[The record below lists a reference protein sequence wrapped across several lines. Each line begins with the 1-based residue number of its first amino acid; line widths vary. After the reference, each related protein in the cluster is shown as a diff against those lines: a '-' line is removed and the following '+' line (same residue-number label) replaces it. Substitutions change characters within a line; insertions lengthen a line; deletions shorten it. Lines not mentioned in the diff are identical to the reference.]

1 MIGGDGSD
9 SGQANNPPSAPPRPA
24 PTPAPTNQYSSAAY
38 VDSQGR
44 EFGQTYSSDP
54 NQKPT
59 QVDKITD
66 VAGYGDQGGG
76 GGGGGNKTLT
86 FVAATPAAAVLGG
99 GAEVAS
105 VLGTPVAAT
114 PSTTYITPT
123 LEDQATAL
131 GISTINND
139 RYMSDE
145 AFAQHLQRKIDL
157 ENRNRAFKE
166 ELRIK
171 EEADAATPPPVV
183 EDPSPEG
190 VNDLFG
196 TMMTDSSKYIDEL
209 KKGFTGAVTMGE
221 RDGPSLGGAQFTN
234 EFRDYAKS
242 MGYEIDRGLSPMDG
256 PSFLVRPEGWTPDAF
271 NAHIKTQEET
281 AATAKTAAAVKAAE
295 DKAVAEADAAEA
307 ARQVKIKD
315 LEDQLSAS
323 QGLYGELQDKYG
335 KTEEEYTGLKS
346 NFEELFG
353 NYGTLTGT
361 YDEQKSAYDDL
372 YGQYDTLES
381 QLVDYNTQLADQKSN
396 YESLLDEYT
405 GLQGQYDTTTDEYG
419 TLKDQ
424 FGTLDEQ
431 YQNQLGLYD
440 TLQGDFSGLQG
451 TLAEQQAA
459 YETQKAA
466 AEKNRVLGIAEKA
479 TSGAA
484 KPDPRYTQTAQ
495 TATPAYTPVAA
506 NQGAQS
512 LTPGATPY
520 GITPIDYAA
529 NMPDF
534 MNNPLDLSIPSFGAT
549 GQNAPPPIGGPMQQL
564 TPMMDYSAPFQP
576 YLQSINQQYGV
587 NIPSAYTGIMAG
599 GRQ

>member
-1 MIGGDGSD
+1 MALFNTFGVNRWLKFEVLRKSDGA
-9 SGQANNPPSAPPRPA
+9 GANDRDDRPPSNSGGYATSTPPRPA

-44 EFGQTYSSDP
+44 EFGRTYSDDP
-54 NQKPT
+54 NRKPT

-66 VAGYGDQGGG
+66 VAGYGQGD
-76 GGGGGNKTLT
+76 GNQNDNNTT
-86 FVAATPAAAVLGG
+86 ASYGNAAAAVLGG
-99 GAEVAS
+99 GAEVAP
-105 VLGTPVAAT
+105 VLGTPVAST
-114 PSTTYITPT
+114 PP
-123 LEDQATAL
+123 
-131 GISTINND
+131 
-139 RYMSDE
+139 
-145 AFAQHLQRKIDL
+145 
-157 ENRNRAFKE
+157 
-166 ELRIK
+166 
-171 EEADAATPPPVV
+171 PPPVV
-183 EDPSPEG
+183 EDPPPEG
-190 VNDLFG
+190 VNDLFAG
-196 TMMTDSSKYIDEL
+196 MRQSKQYIDEL
-209 KKGFTGAVTMGE
+209 KKGFTGAVTIGE

-242 MGYEIDRGLSPMDG
+242 MGYEIEAGMSGGDG

-281 AATAKTAAAVKAAE
+281 AATAKTAAAQAAQ
-295 DKAVAEADAAEA
+295 DKATAAAAAAAEA
-307 ARQVKIKD
+307 TRQGKIKE
-315 LEDQLSAS
+315 LEDALSAS
-323 QGLYGELQDKYG
+323 KGLYGELQDKYG
-335 KTEEEYTGLKS
+335 QTKEEYTGLKS

-361 YDEQKSAYDDL
+361 YDKQKAAYDDL

-381 QLVDYNTQLADQKSN
+381 RLGDYNTQLADQKTN
-396 YESLLDEYT
+396 YESLM
-405 GLQGQYDTTTDEYG
+405 GQYSDLTGQYEDTTS
-419 TLKDQ
+419 
-424 FGTLDEQ
+424 
-431 YQNQLGLYD
+431 LYD
-440 TLQGDFSGLQG
+440 TLQSDFSGLQG

-459 YETQKAA
+459 YEAQKAA

-484 KPDPRYTQTAQ
+484 RPDPRYTQPAQ

-520 GITPIDYAA
+520 GIAPINYAA

-534 MNNPLDLSIPSFGAT
+534 MNNPVNLNVPSFGVT
-549 GQNAPPPIGGPMQQL
+549 GQNAPPPIGGPMQQV

>member
-1 MIGGDGSD
+1 MALFNTFGVNRWLKFEVLRKSDGAGANDRDDRAPSNNGGYATST
-9 SGQANNPPSAPPRPA
+9 PPKPA

-66 VAGYGDQGGG
+66 VAGYGQGD
-76 GGGGGNKTLT
+76 GNQNDNNTT
-86 FVAATPAAAVLGG
+86 ASYGNAAAAVLGG
-99 GAEVAS
+99 GAEVAP
-105 VLGTPVAAT
+105 VLGKVPKPGTPATSIPEGFKPPDGAAT
-114 PSTTYITPT
+114 FAFQTWTNMDTGET
-123 LEDQATAL
+123 WTA
-131 GISTINND
+131 N
-139 RYMSDE
+139 
-145 AFAQHLQRKIDL
+145 
-157 ENRNRAFKE
+157 
-166 ELRIK
+166 
-171 EEADAATPPPVV
+171 
-183 EDPSPEG
+183 
-190 VNDLFG
+190 
-196 TMMTDSSKYIDEL
+196 
-209 KKGFTGAVTMGE
+209 TG
-221 RDGPSLGGAQFTN
+221 
-234 EFRDYAKS
+234 
-242 MGYEIDRGLSPMDG
+242 
-256 PSFLVRPEGWTPDAF
+256 GWTAPNANWTTNPD
-271 NAHIKTQEET
+271 KW
-281 AATAKTAAAVKAAE
+281 VK
-295 DKAVAEADAAEA
+295 DNAVAEAAAAEAAKVAEAKRLAAAETKRLADEAAAETKRLADEASAAAEA
-307 ARQVKIKD
+307 ARQGKIKE
-315 LEDQLSAS
+315 LEDALSAS
-323 QGLYGELQDKYG
+323 KGLYGELQDKYG
-335 KTEEEYTGLKS
+335 KTQEEYTGLKS

-361 YDEQKSAYDDL
+361 YDEQKAAYDDL

-381 QLVDYNTQLADQKSN
+381 RLGDYNTQLADQKTN
-396 YESLLDEYT
+396 YESLM
-405 GLQGQYDTTTDEYG
+405 GQYSDLTGQYEDTTS
-419 TLKDQ
+419 
-424 FGTLDEQ
+424 
-431 YQNQLGLYD
+431 LYD
-440 TLQGDFSGLQG
+440 TLQSDFSGLQG

-459 YETQKAA
+459 YEAQKAA

-484 KPDPRYTQTAQ
+484 KPDPRYTQPAQ
-495 TATPAYTPVAA
+495 TAFSGEGHNTFTVTPAYTPVAA

-549 GQNAPPPIGGPMQQL
+549 GQNAPPPIGGPMQQV

>member
-1 MIGGDGSD
+1 MALFNTFGVNRWLKFEVLRNSDGGGGGDDGGDGGGGSD
-9 SGQANNPPSAPPRPA
+9 SGQANNPPPAPPKPA

-44 EFGQTYSSDP
+44 EFGKTYSSDP

-66 VAGYGDQGGG
+66 VAGYGQGD
-76 GGGGGNKTLT
+76 GNDNDNDPAP
-86 FVAATPAAAVLGG
+86 VSYGNAAAAVLGG

-105 VLGTPVAAT
+105 VLGTPVAST
-114 PSTTYITPT
+114 PP
-123 LEDQATAL
+123 
-131 GISTINND
+131 
-139 RYMSDE
+139 
-145 AFAQHLQRKIDL
+145 
-157 ENRNRAFKE
+157 
-166 ELRIK
+166 
-171 EEADAATPPPVV
+171 PPPVV
-183 EDPSPEG
+183 EDPPPEG
-190 VNDLFG
+190 VNDLFAG
-196 TMMTDSSKYIDEL
+196 MRQSKQYIDEL
-209 KKGFTGAVTMGE
+209 KKGFTGAVTIGE

-242 MGYEIDRGLSPMDG
+242 MGYEIDKGMSPMDG

-281 AATAKTAAAVKAAE
+281 AATAKTAAAQAAQ
-295 DKAVAEADAAEA
+295 DKATAAAAAEA
-307 ARQVKIKD
+307 EATRQGKIKE
-315 LEDQLSAS
+315 LEDALSAS
-323 QGLYGELQDKYG
+323 KGLYGELQDKYG
-335 KTEEEYTGLKS
+335 QTKEEYTGLKS

-361 YDEQKSAYDDL
+361 YDEQKAAYDDL

-381 QLVDYNTQLADQKSN
+381 QLGDYNTQLADQKTN
-396 YESLLDEYT
+396 YESLM
-405 GLQGQYDTTTDEYG
+405 GQYSDLTGQYEDTTS
-419 TLKDQ
+419 
-424 FGTLDEQ
+424 
-431 YQNQLGLYD
+431 LYD
-440 TLQGDFSGLQG
+440 TLQSDFSGLQG
-451 TLAEQQAA
+451 TLAEQQSA
-459 YETQKAA
+459 YEAQKAA

-484 KPDPRYTQTAQ
+484 RPDPRYTQPAQ

-520 GITPIDYAA
+520 GIAPINYAA

-534 MNNPLDLSIPSFGAT
+534 MNNPVNLNVPSFGVT
-549 GQNAPPPIGGPMQQL
+549 GQNAPPPIGGPMQQV

>member
-1 MIGGDGSD
+1 MALFNTFGVNRWLKFEVLRDSDGA
-9 SGQANNPPSAPPRPA
+9 GANDRDDRPPSNSGGYATSTPPKPA
-24 PTPAPTNQYSSAAY
+24 PTPAPTNQYSSATY
-38 VDSQGR
+38 VDSKGR
-44 EFGQTYSSDP
+44 EFGRTYSDDP

-66 VAGYGDQGGG
+66 VAGYGQGD
-76 GGGGGNKTLT
+76 GNQNDNNTT
-86 FVAATPAAAVLGG
+86 ASYGNAAAAVLGG
-99 GAEVAS
+99 GAEVAP
-105 VLGTPVAAT
+105 VLGTPVAST
-114 PSTTYITPT
+114 PP
-123 LEDQATAL
+123 
-131 GISTINND
+131 
-139 RYMSDE
+139 
-145 AFAQHLQRKIDL
+145 
-157 ENRNRAFKE
+157 
-166 ELRIK
+166 
-171 EEADAATPPPVV
+171 PPPVV
-183 EDPSPEG
+183 EDPPPEG
-190 VNDLFG
+190 VNDLFAG
-196 TMMTDSSKYIDEL
+196 MRQSKQYIDEL
-209 KKGFTGAVTMGE
+209 KKGFTGAVTIGE

-242 MGYEIDRGLSPMDG
+242 MGYEIDRGMMADG

-281 AATAKTAAAVKAAE
+281 AATAKTAAAQAAQ
-295 DKAVAEADAAEA
+295 DEATAAAAAEA
-307 ARQVKIKD
+307 EATRQGKIKE
-315 LEDQLSAS
+315 LEDALSAS
-323 QGLYGELQDKYG
+323 KGLYGELQDKYG
-335 KTEEEYTGLKS
+335 KTQEEYTGLKS

-361 YDEQKSAYDDL
+361 YDEQKAAYDDL

-381 QLVDYNTQLADQKSN
+381 RLGDYNTQLADQKTN
-396 YESLLDEYT
+396 YESLM
-405 GLQGQYDTTTDEYG
+405 GQYSDLTGQYEDTTS
-419 TLKDQ
+419 
-424 FGTLDEQ
+424 
-431 YQNQLGLYD
+431 LYD
-440 TLQGDFSGLQG
+440 TLQTGLQG
-451 TLAEQQAA
+451 TLAEQQSA
-459 YETQKAA
+459 YEAQKAA

-484 KPDPRYTQTAQ
+484 RPDPRYTQPAQ

-520 GITPIDYAA
+520 GIAPINYAA

-534 MNNPLDLSIPSFGAT
+534 MNNPVNLNVPSFGVT
-549 GQNAPPPIGGPMQQL
+549 GQNAPPPIGGPMQQV

>member
-1 MIGGDGSD
+1 MALFNTFGVNRWLKFEVLRKSDGA
-9 SGQANNPPSAPPRPA
+9 GANDRDDRPPSNSGGYATSTPPRPA

-44 EFGQTYSSDP
+44 EFGRTYSDDP
-54 NQKPT
+54 NRKPT

-66 VAGYGDQGGG
+66 VAGYGQGD
-76 GGGGGNKTLT
+76 GNQNDKNTT
-86 FVAATPAAAVLGG
+86 ASYGNAAAAVLGG
-99 GAEVAS
+99 GAEVAP
-105 VLGTPVAAT
+105 VLGTPVAST
-114 PSTTYITPT
+114 P
-123 LEDQATAL
+123 
-131 GISTINND
+131 
-139 RYMSDE
+139 
-145 AFAQHLQRKIDL
+145 
-157 ENRNRAFKE
+157 
-166 ELRIK
+166 
-171 EEADAATPPPVV
+171 PPPVV
-183 EDPSPEG
+183 EDPPPEG
-190 VNDLFG
+190 VNDLFAG
-196 TMMTDSSKYIDEL
+196 MRQSKQYIDEL
-209 KKGFTGAVTMGE
+209 KKGFTGAVTIGE

-242 MGYEIDRGLSPMDG
+242 MGYEIEAGMSGGDG

-281 AATAKTAAAVKAAE
+281 AATAKTAAAQAAQ
-295 DKAVAEADAAEA
+295 DEATAAAAAEA
-307 ARQVKIKD
+307 EATRQGKIKE
-315 LEDQLSAS
+315 LEDALSAS
-323 QGLYGELQDKYG
+323 KGLYGELQDKYG
-335 KTEEEYTGLKS
+335 QTKEEYTGLKS

-361 YDEQKSAYDDL
+361 YDEQKAAYDDL

-381 QLVDYNTQLADQKSN
+381 RLGDYNTQLADQKTN
-396 YESLLDEYT
+396 YESLM
-405 GLQGQYDTTTDEYG
+405 GQYSDLTGQYEDTTS
-419 TLKDQ
+419 
-424 FGTLDEQ
+424 
-431 YQNQLGLYD
+431 LYD
-440 TLQGDFSGLQG
+440 TLQSDFSGLQG

-459 YETQKAA
+459 YEAQKAA

-484 KPDPRYTQTAQ
+484 RPDPRYTQPAQ

-520 GITPIDYAA
+520 GIAPINYAA

-534 MNNPLDLSIPSFGAT
+534 MNNPVNLNVPSFGAT
-549 GQNAPPPIGGPMQQL
+549 GQNAPPPIGGPMQQV

>member
-1 MIGGDGSD
+1 MALFNTFGVNRWLKFEVLRKSDGA
-9 SGQANNPPSAPPRPA
+9 GANDRDDRPPSNSGGYATSTPPRPA

-44 EFGQTYSSDP
+44 EFGRTYSDDP

-66 VAGYGDQGGG
+66 VAGYGQGD
-76 GGGGGNKTLT
+76 GNDNDNDPAP
-86 FVAATPAAAVLGG
+86 VSYGNAAAAVLGG
-99 GAEVAS
+99 GAEVAP
-105 VLGTPVAAT
+105 VLGTPVAST
-114 PSTTYITPT
+114 PP
-123 LEDQATAL
+123 
-131 GISTINND
+131 
-139 RYMSDE
+139 
-145 AFAQHLQRKIDL
+145 
-157 ENRNRAFKE
+157 
-166 ELRIK
+166 
-171 EEADAATPPPVV
+171 PPPVV
-183 EDPSPEG
+183 EDPPPEG
-190 VNDLFG
+190 VNDLFAG
-196 TMMTDSSKYIDEL
+196 MRQSKQYIDEL
-209 KKGFTGAVTMGE
+209 KKGFTGAVTIGE

-242 MGYEIDRGLSPMDG
+242 MGYEIDRGMMADG

-281 AATAKTAAAVKAAE
+281 AATAKTAAAQAAQ
-295 DKAVAEADAAEA
+295 DEATAAAAAEA
-307 ARQVKIKD
+307 EATRQGKIKE
-315 LEDQLSAS
+315 LEDALSAS
-323 QGLYGELQDKYG
+323 KGLYGELQDKYG
-335 KTEEEYTGLKS
+335 KTQEEYTGLKS

-361 YDEQKSAYDDL
+361 YDDQKAAYDDL

-381 QLVDYNTQLADQKSN
+381 RLGDYNTQLADQKTN
-396 YESLLDEYT
+396 YESLM
-405 GLQGQYDTTTDEYG
+405 GQYSDLTGQYEDTTS
-419 TLKDQ
+419 
-424 FGTLDEQ
+424 
-431 YQNQLGLYD
+431 LYD
-440 TLQGDFSGLQG
+440 TLQSDFSGLQG
-451 TLAEQQAA
+451 TLAEQQSA
-459 YETQKAA
+459 YEAQKAA

-484 KPDPRYTQTAQ
+484 RPDPRYTQPAQ

-520 GITPIDYAA
+520 GIAPINYAA

-534 MNNPLDLSIPSFGAT
+534 MNNPVNLNVPSFGVT
-549 GQNAPPPIGGPMQQL
+549 GQNAPPPIGGPMQQV

-587 NIPSAYTGIMAG
+587 NIPSAYTGIM
-599 GRQ
+599 GRWETIDAKVPR

>member
-1 MIGGDGSD
+1 MALFNTFGVNRWLKFEVLRKSDGA
-9 SGQANNPPSAPPRPA
+9 GANDRDDRPPSNSGGYATSTPPKPA

-44 EFGQTYSSDP
+44 EFGRTYSDDP

-66 VAGYGDQGGG
+66 VAGYGQGD
-76 GGGGGNKTLT
+76 GNQNDNNTT
-86 FVAATPAAAVLGG
+86 ASYGNAAAAVLGG
-99 GAEVAS
+99 GAEVAP
-105 VLGTPVAAT
+105 VLGTPVAST
-114 PSTTYITPT
+114 PP
-123 LEDQATAL
+123 
-131 GISTINND
+131 
-139 RYMSDE
+139 
-145 AFAQHLQRKIDL
+145 
-157 ENRNRAFKE
+157 
-166 ELRIK
+166 
-171 EEADAATPPPVV
+171 PPPVV
-183 EDPSPEG
+183 EDPPPEG
-190 VNDLFG
+190 VNDLFAG
-196 TMMTDSSKYIDEL
+196 MRQSKQYIDEL
-209 KKGFTGAVTMGE
+209 KKGFTGAVTIGE

-242 MGYEIDRGLSPMDG
+242 MGYEIDRGMMANDG

-281 AATAKTAAAVKAAE
+281 AATAKTAAAQAAQ
-295 DKAVAEADAAEA
+295 DEATAAAAAEA
-307 ARQVKIKD
+307 EATRQGKIKE
-315 LEDQLSAS
+315 LEDALSAS
-323 QGLYGELQDKYG
+323 KGLYGELQDKYG
-335 KTEEEYTGLKS
+335 QTKEEYTGLKS

-361 YDEQKSAYDDL
+361 YDEQKAAYDDL

-381 QLVDYNTQLADQKSN
+381 RLGDYNTQLADQKTN
-396 YESLLDEYT
+396 YESLM
-405 GLQGQYDTTTDEYG
+405 GQYSDLTGQYEDTTS
-419 TLKDQ
+419 
-424 FGTLDEQ
+424 
-431 YQNQLGLYD
+431 LYD
-440 TLQGDFSGLQG
+440 TLQSDFSGLQG

-459 YETQKAA
+459 YEAQKAA

-484 KPDPRYTQTAQ
+484 RPDPRYTQPAQ

-520 GITPIDYAA
+520 GIAPINYAA

-534 MNNPLDLSIPSFGAT
+534 MNNPVNLNVPSFGAT
-549 GQNAPPPIGGPMQQL
+549 GQNAPPPIGGPMQQV

>member
-1 MIGGDGSD
+1 MIGPWNKIGFRQIAFGGGDGGGGGGGDGGGGSD
-9 SGQANNPPSAPPRPA
+9 SGQANNPPPAPPKPA

-38 VDSQGR
+38 VDSKGR
-44 EFGQTYSSDP
+44 EFGKTYSSDP

-66 VAGYGDQGGG
+66 VAGYGQGD
-76 GGGGGNKTLT
+76 GNQNDNNTT
-86 FVAATPAAAVLGG
+86 AAARNATTATARNATTAYGNAAAAVLGG

-105 VLGTPVAAT
+105 VLGTPVA
-114 PSTTYITPT
+114 S
-123 LEDQATAL
+123 
-131 GISTINND
+131 
-139 RYMSDE
+139 
-145 AFAQHLQRKIDL
+145 
-157 ENRNRAFKE
+157 
-166 ELRIK
+166 
-171 EEADAATPPPVV
+171 TPP
-183 EDPSPEG
+183 PEG
-190 VNDLFG
+190 VNDLFAG
-196 TMMTDSSKYIDEL
+196 MRQSKQYIDEL
-209 KKGFTGAVTMGE
+209 KKGFTGAVTIGE

-242 MGYEIDRGLSPMDG
+242 MGYEIDKGMSPMDG

-281 AATAKTAAAVKAAE
+281 AATAKTAAAQAAQ
-295 DKAVAEADAAEA
+295 DKATAAAAAAAEA
-307 ARQVKIKD
+307 TRQGKIKE
-315 LEDQLSAS
+315 LEDALSAS
-323 QGLYGELQDKYG
+323 KGLYGELQDKYG
-335 KTEEEYTGLKS
+335 QTQEEYTGLKS

-361 YDEQKSAYDDL
+361 YDEQKAAYDDL

-381 QLVDYNTQLADQKSN
+381 RLGDYNTQLADQKTN
-396 YESLLDEYT
+396 YESLM
-405 GLQGQYDTTTDEYG
+405 GQYSDLTGQYEDTTS
-419 TLKDQ
+419 
-424 FGTLDEQ
+424 
-431 YQNQLGLYD
+431 LYD
-440 TLQGDFSGLQG
+440 TLQSDFSGLQG

-459 YETQKAA
+459 YEAQKAA

-484 KPDPRYTQTAQ
+484 RPDPRYTQPAQ

-520 GITPIDYAA
+520 GIAPINYAA

-534 MNNPLDLSIPSFGAT
+534 MNNPVNLNVPSFGVT
-549 GQNAPPPIGGPMQQL
+549 GQNAPPPIGGPMQQV

>member
-1 MIGGDGSD
+1 MIGPWNKIGFRQIAFGGGGSGGGTNTPLETTI
-9 SGQANNPPSAPPRPA
+9 SNQPHALAYITPSEEGLLRSLGGTGQAGPGGVPAFPPVKGKTRGKSNKGTGFSGNYKEPKAPVA
-24 PTPAPTNQYSSAAY
+24 KSTPAPKEKSTPSYDFSSSN
-38 VDSQGR
+38 DDN
-44 EFGQTYSSDP
+44 DP
-54 NQKPT
+54 APVVYT
-59 QVDKITD
+59 PPP
-66 VAGYGDQGGG
+66 
-76 GGGGGNKTLT
+76 
-86 FVAATPAAAVLGG
+86 VAATPAPVAVTP
-99 GAEVAS
+99 AVKES
-105 VLGTPVAAT
+105 TPGTPAK
-114 PSTTYITPT
+114 SI
-123 LEDQATAL
+123 
-131 GISTINND
+131 
-139 RYMSDE
+139 
-145 AFAQHLQRKIDL
+145 
-157 ENRNRAFKE
+157 
-166 ELRIK
+166 
-171 EEADAATPPPVV
+171 
-183 EDPSPEG
+183 PEG
-190 VNDLFG
+190 FKPPDGPATSALQTWTNMDTGETWTANTGGWTAPNANWTTNPDKWTENKAKTDMEAKQSLFG
-196 TMMTDSSKYIDEL
+196 TMKDNSSKYIDEL

-242 MGYEIDRGLSPMDG
+242 MGYEIDKGMSPMDG

-281 AATAKTAAAVKAAE
+281 AATAAAAAAAE
-295 DKAVAEADAAEA
+295 AEA
-307 ARQVKIKD
+307 ARQVKIKE

-335 KTEEEYTGLKS
+335 KTQEEYTGLKS

-361 YDEQKSAYDDL
+361 YDEQKAAYDDL

-381 QLVDYNTQLADQKSN
+381 RLGDYNTQLADQKTN
-396 YESLLDEYT
+396 YESLM
-405 GLQGQYDTTTDEYG
+405 GQYSDLTGQYEDTTS
-419 TLKDQ
+419 
-424 FGTLDEQ
+424 
-431 YQNQLGLYD
+431 LYD
-440 TLQGDFSGLQG
+440 TLQSDFSGLQG
-451 TLAEQQAA
+451 TLAEQQSA
-459 YETQKAA
+459 YEAQKAA

-484 KPDPRYTQTAQ
+484 RPDPRYTQPAQ

-520 GITPIDYAA
+520 GIAPIDYAA

-534 MNNPLDLSIPSFGAT
+534 MNNPVNLNVPSFGAT
-549 GQNAPPPIGGPMQQL
+549 GQNAPPPIGGPMQQV

>member
-1 MIGGDGSD
+1 MALFNTFGVNRWLKFEVLRKSDGA
-9 SGQANNPPSAPPRPA
+9 GANDRDDRPPSNSGGYATSTPPRPA

-44 EFGQTYSSDP
+44 EFGRTYSDDP

-66 VAGYGDQGGG
+66 VAGYGQGD
-76 GGGGGNKTLT
+76 GNQNDNNTT
-86 FVAATPAAAVLGG
+86 ASYGNAAAAVLGG
-99 GAEVAS
+99 GAEVAP
-105 VLGTPVAAT
+105 VLGTPVAST
-114 PSTTYITPT
+114 PP
-123 LEDQATAL
+123 
-131 GISTINND
+131 
-139 RYMSDE
+139 
-145 AFAQHLQRKIDL
+145 
-157 ENRNRAFKE
+157 
-166 ELRIK
+166 
-171 EEADAATPPPVV
+171 PPPVV
-183 EDPSPEG
+183 EDPPPEG
-190 VNDLFG
+190 VNDLFAG
-196 TMMTDSSKYIDEL
+196 MRQSKQYIDEL
-209 KKGFTGAVTMGE
+209 KKGFTGAVTIGE

-242 MGYEIDRGLSPMDG
+242 MGYEIDKGMSPMDG

-281 AATAKTAAAVKAAE
+281 AATAKTAAAQAAQ
-295 DKAVAEADAAEA
+295 DKATAAAAAAAEA
-307 ARQVKIKD
+307 TRQGKIKE
-315 LEDQLSAS
+315 LEDALSAS
-323 QGLYGELQDKYG
+323 KGLYGELQDKYG
-335 KTEEEYTGLKS
+335 QTKEEYTGLKS

-361 YDEQKSAYDDL
+361 YDDQKAAYDDL

-381 QLVDYNTQLADQKSN
+381 RLGDYNTQLADQKTN
-396 YESLLDEYT
+396 YESLM
-405 GLQGQYDTTTDEYG
+405 GQYSDLTGQYEDTTS
-419 TLKDQ
+419 
-424 FGTLDEQ
+424 
-431 YQNQLGLYD
+431 LYD
-440 TLQGDFSGLQG
+440 TLQSDFSGLQG

-459 YETQKAA
+459 YEAQKAA

-484 KPDPRYTQTAQ
+484 RPDPRYTQPAQ

-520 GITPIDYAA
+520 GIAPIDYAA

-534 MNNPLDLSIPSFGAT
+534 MNNPVNLNVPSFGAT
-549 GQNAPPPIGGPMQQL
+549 GQNAPPPIGGPMQQV

>member
-1 MIGGDGSD
+1 MALFNTFGVNRWLKFEVLRKSDGA
-9 SGQANNPPSAPPRPA
+9 GANDRDDRPPSNSGGYATSTPPRPA

-44 EFGQTYSSDP
+44 EFGRTYSDDP

-66 VAGYGDQGGG
+66 VAGYGQGD
-76 GGGGGNKTLT
+76 GNQNDNNTT
-86 FVAATPAAAVLGG
+86 ASYGNAAAAVLGG
-99 GAEVAS
+99 GAEVAP
-105 VLGTPVAAT
+105 VLGTPVAST
-114 PSTTYITPT
+114 PP
-123 LEDQATAL
+123 
-131 GISTINND
+131 
-139 RYMSDE
+139 
-145 AFAQHLQRKIDL
+145 
-157 ENRNRAFKE
+157 
-166 ELRIK
+166 
-171 EEADAATPPPVV
+171 PPPVV
-183 EDPSPEG
+183 EDPPPEG
-190 VNDLFG
+190 VNDLFAG
-196 TMMTDSSKYIDEL
+196 MRQSKQYIDEL
-209 KKGFTGAVTMGE
+209 KKGFTGAVTIGE

-242 MGYEIDRGLSPMDG
+242 MGYEIDKGMSPMDG

-281 AATAKTAAAVKAAE
+281 AATAKTAAAQAAQ
-295 DKAVAEADAAEA
+295 DKATAAAAAAAEA
-307 ARQVKIKD
+307 TRQGKIKE
-315 LEDQLSAS
+315 LEDALSAS
-323 QGLYGELQDKYG
+323 KGLYGELQDKYG
-335 KTEEEYTGLKS
+335 QTKEEYTGLKS

-361 YDEQKSAYDDL
+361 YDKQKAAYDDL

-381 QLVDYNTQLADQKSN
+381 RLGDYNTQLADQKTN
-396 YESLLDEYT
+396 YESLM
-405 GLQGQYDTTTDEYG
+405 GQYSDLTGQYEDTTS
-419 TLKDQ
+419 
-424 FGTLDEQ
+424 
-431 YQNQLGLYD
+431 LYD
-440 TLQGDFSGLQG
+440 TLQSDFSGLQG

-459 YETQKAA
+459 YEAQKAA

-484 KPDPRYTQTAQ
+484 RPDPRYTQPAQ

-520 GITPIDYAA
+520 GIAPINYAA

-534 MNNPLDLSIPSFGAT
+534 MNNPVNLNVPSFGAT
-549 GQNAPPPIGGPMQQL
+549 GQNAPPPIGGPMQQV

>member
-1 MIGGDGSD
+1 MIGPW
-9 SGQANNPPSAPPRPA
+9 N
-24 PTPAPTNQYSSAAY
+24 
-38 VDSQGR
+38 
-44 EFGQTYSSDP
+44 
-54 NQKPT
+54 
-59 QVDKITD
+59 KIGFRQI
-66 VAGYGDQGGG
+66 AFGGG
-76 GGGGGNKTLT
+76 GGGGGTN
-86 FVAATPAAAVLGG
+86 TPL
-99 GAEVAS
+99 E
-105 VLGTPVAAT
+105 
-114 PSTTYITPT
+114 TTISNQPHALAYITPSEEGLLRSLGGT
-123 LEDQATAL
+123 GQAGPGGVPAFPPVKGKTRGKSNEGTGFSGNYKEPKAPVAK
-131 GISTINND
+131 STPAPKEKSTPSYDFSSSND
-139 RYMSDE
+139 DNDPAPVVY
-145 AFAQHLQRKIDL
+145 
-157 ENRNRAFKE
+157 
-166 ELRIK
+166 
-171 EEADAATPPPVV
+171 TPPPVAV
-183 EDPSPEG
+183 TPAPVAVTPAVKEAKPGTPADPIPEG
-190 VNDLFG
+190 FKPPDGPATSALQTWTNMDTGETWTANTGGWTAPNANWTTNPDKWTENKAKTDMEAKQSLFG
-196 TMMTDSSKYIDEL
+196 TMKDNSSKYIDEL

-242 MGYEIDRGLSPMDG
+242 MGYEIDKGMSPMDG

-271 NAHIKTQEET
+271 NAHMKTQEET
-281 AATAKTAAAVKAAE
+281 AATAKTAAAAE
-295 DKAVAEADAAEA
+295 AEA
-307 ARQVKIKD
+307 ARQSKIKE

-335 KTEEEYTGLKS
+335 KTQEEYTGLKS

-361 YDEQKSAYDDL
+361 YDEQKAAYDDL

-381 QLVDYNTQLADQKSN
+381 RLGDYNTQLADQKTN
-396 YESLLDEYT
+396 YESLM
-405 GLQGQYDTTTDEYG
+405 GQYSDLTGQYEDTTS
-419 TLKDQ
+419 
-424 FGTLDEQ
+424 
-431 YQNQLGLYD
+431 LYD
-440 TLQGDFSGLQG
+440 TLQSDFSGLQG

-459 YETQKAA
+459 YEAQKAA

-484 KPDPRYTQTAQ
+484 RPDPRYTQPAQ

-520 GITPIDYAA
+520 GIAPINYAA

-534 MNNPLDLSIPSFGAT
+534 MNNPVNLNVPSFGAT
-549 GQNAPPPIGGPMQQL
+549 GQNAPPPIGGPMQQV

>member
-1 MIGGDGSD
+1 MALFNTFGVNRWLKFEVLRNSDGGGGGDDGGDGGGGSD
-9 SGQANNPPSAPPRPA
+9 SGQANNPPPAPPKPA

-44 EFGQTYSSDP
+44 EFGKTYSSDP

-66 VAGYGDQGGG
+66 VAGYGQGD
-76 GGGGGNKTLT
+76 GNDNDNDPAP
-86 FVAATPAAAVLGG
+86 VSYGNAAAAVLGG

-105 VLGTPVAAT
+105 VLGTPVAST
-114 PSTTYITPT
+114 PPPP
-123 LEDQATAL
+123 
-131 GISTINND
+131 
-139 RYMSDE
+139 
-145 AFAQHLQRKIDL
+145 
-157 ENRNRAFKE
+157 
-166 ELRIK
+166 
-171 EEADAATPPPVV
+171 PPPVV
-183 EDPSPEG
+183 EDPPPEG
-190 VNDLFG
+190 VNDLFAG
-196 TMMTDSSKYIDEL
+196 MRQSKQYIDEL
-209 KKGFTGAVTMGE
+209 KKGFTGAVTIGE

-242 MGYEIDRGLSPMDG
+242 MGYEIDKGMSPMDG

-281 AATAKTAAAVKAAE
+281 AATAKTAAAQAAQ
-295 DKAVAEADAAEA
+295 DKATAAAAAEA
-307 ARQVKIKD
+307 EATRQGKIKE
-315 LEDQLSAS
+315 LEDALSAS
-323 QGLYGELQDKYG
+323 KGLYGELQDKYG
-335 KTEEEYTGLKS
+335 QTQEEYTGLKS

-361 YDEQKSAYDDL
+361 YDDQKAAYDDL

-381 QLVDYNTQLADQKSN
+381 QLGDYNTQLADQKTN
-396 YESLLDEYT
+396 YESLM
-405 GLQGQYDTTTDEYG
+405 GQYSDLTGQYEDTTS
-419 TLKDQ
+419 
-424 FGTLDEQ
+424 
-431 YQNQLGLYD
+431 LYD
-440 TLQGDFSGLQG
+440 TLQSDFSGLQG
-451 TLAEQQAA
+451 TLAEQQSA
-459 YETQKAA
+459 YEAQKAA

-484 KPDPRYTQTAQ
+484 RPDPRYTQPAQ

-520 GITPIDYAA
+520 GIAPINYAA

-534 MNNPLDLSIPSFGAT
+534 MNNPVNLNVPSFGVT
-549 GQNAPPPIGGPMQQL
+549 GQNAPPPIGGPMQQV

>member
-1 MIGGDGSD
+1 MALFNTFGVNRWLKFEVLRKSDGA
-9 SGQANNPPSAPPRPA
+9 GANDRDDRPPSNSGGYATSTPPRPA

-44 EFGQTYSSDP
+44 EFGRTYSDDP
-54 NQKPT
+54 NRKPT

-66 VAGYGDQGGG
+66 VAGYGQGD
-76 GGGGGNKTLT
+76 GNQNDNNTT
-86 FVAATPAAAVLGG
+86 ASYGNAAAAVLGG
-99 GAEVAS
+99 GAEVAP
-105 VLGTPVAAT
+105 VLGTPVAST
-114 PSTTYITPT
+114 PP
-123 LEDQATAL
+123 
-131 GISTINND
+131 
-139 RYMSDE
+139 
-145 AFAQHLQRKIDL
+145 
-157 ENRNRAFKE
+157 
-166 ELRIK
+166 
-171 EEADAATPPPVV
+171 PPPVV
-183 EDPSPEG
+183 EDPPPEG
-190 VNDLFG
+190 VNDLFAG
-196 TMMTDSSKYIDEL
+196 MRQSKQYIDEL
-209 KKGFTGAVTMGE
+209 KKGFTGAVTIGE

-242 MGYEIDRGLSPMDG
+242 MGYEIDKGMSPMDG

-281 AATAKTAAAVKAAE
+281 AATAKTAAAQAAQ
-295 DKAVAEADAAEA
+295 DKATAAAAAAAEA
-307 ARQVKIKD
+307 TRQGKIKE
-315 LEDQLSAS
+315 LEDALSAS
-323 QGLYGELQDKYG
+323 KGLYGELQDKYG
-335 KTEEEYTGLKS
+335 QTKEEYTGLKS

-361 YDEQKSAYDDL
+361 YDEQKAAYDDL

-381 QLVDYNTQLADQKSN
+381 RLGDYNTQLADQKTN
-396 YESLLDEYT
+396 YESLM
-405 GLQGQYDTTTDEYG
+405 GQYSDLTGQYEDTTS
-419 TLKDQ
+419 
-424 FGTLDEQ
+424 
-431 YQNQLGLYD
+431 LYD
-440 TLQGDFSGLQG
+440 TLQSDFSGLQG

-459 YETQKAA
+459 YEAQKAA

-484 KPDPRYTQTAQ
+484 RPDPRYTQPAQ

-520 GITPIDYAA
+520 GIAPINYAA

-534 MNNPLDLSIPSFGAT
+534 MNNPVNLNVPSFGAT
-549 GQNAPPPIGGPMQQL
+549 GQNAPPPIGGPMQQV

>member
-1 MIGGDGSD
+1 MALFNTFGVNRWLKFEVLRKSDGA
-9 SGQANNPPSAPPRPA
+9 GANDRDDRPPSNSGGYATSTPPRPA

-44 EFGQTYSSDP
+44 EFGRTYSDDP
-54 NQKPT
+54 NRKPT

-66 VAGYGDQGGG
+66 VAGYGQGD
-76 GGGGGNKTLT
+76 GNQNDKNTT
-86 FVAATPAAAVLGG
+86 ASYGNAAAAVLGG
-99 GAEVAS
+99 GAEVAP
-105 VLGTPVAAT
+105 VLGTPVAST
-114 PSTTYITPT
+114 P
-123 LEDQATAL
+123 
-131 GISTINND
+131 
-139 RYMSDE
+139 
-145 AFAQHLQRKIDL
+145 
-157 ENRNRAFKE
+157 
-166 ELRIK
+166 
-171 EEADAATPPPVV
+171 PPPVV
-183 EDPSPEG
+183 EDPPPEG
-190 VNDLFG
+190 VNDLFAG
-196 TMMTDSSKYIDEL
+196 MRQSKQYIDEL
-209 KKGFTGAVTMGE
+209 KKGFTGAVTIGE

-242 MGYEIDRGLSPMDG
+242 MGYEIEAGMSGGDG

-281 AATAKTAAAVKAAE
+281 AATAKTAAAQAAQ
-295 DKAVAEADAAEA
+295 DKATAAAAAEA
-307 ARQVKIKD
+307 EATRQGKIKE
-315 LEDQLSAS
+315 LEDALSAS
-323 QGLYGELQDKYG
+323 KGLYGELQDKYG
-335 KTEEEYTGLKS
+335 QTKEEYTGLKS

-361 YDEQKSAYDDL
+361 YDEQKAAYDDL

-381 QLVDYNTQLADQKSN
+381 RLGDYNTQLADQKTN
-396 YESLLDEYT
+396 YESLM
-405 GLQGQYDTTTDEYG
+405 GQYSDLTGQYEDTTS
-419 TLKDQ
+419 
-424 FGTLDEQ
+424 
-431 YQNQLGLYD
+431 LYD
-440 TLQGDFSGLQG
+440 TLQSDFSGLQG

-459 YETQKAA
+459 YEAQKAA

-484 KPDPRYTQTAQ
+484 RPDPRYTQPAQ

-520 GITPIDYAA
+520 GIAPINYAA

-534 MNNPLDLSIPSFGAT
+534 MNNPVNLNVPSFGAT
-549 GQNAPPPIGGPMQQL
+549 GQNAPPPIGGPMQQV

>member
-1 MIGGDGSD
+1 MALFNTFGVNRWLKFEVLRKSDGA
-9 SGQANNPPSAPPRPA
+9 GANDRDDRPPSNSGGYATSTPPRPA

-44 EFGQTYSSDP
+44 EFGRTYSDDP
-54 NQKPT
+54 NRKPT

-66 VAGYGDQGGG
+66 VAGYGQGD
-76 GGGGGNKTLT
+76 GNQNDNNTT
-86 FVAATPAAAVLGG
+86 ASYGNAAAAVLGG
-99 GAEVAS
+99 GAEVAP
-105 VLGTPVAAT
+105 VLGTPVAST
-114 PSTTYITPT
+114 PP
-123 LEDQATAL
+123 
-131 GISTINND
+131 
-139 RYMSDE
+139 
-145 AFAQHLQRKIDL
+145 
-157 ENRNRAFKE
+157 
-166 ELRIK
+166 
-171 EEADAATPPPVV
+171 PPPVV
-183 EDPSPEG
+183 EDPPPEG
-190 VNDLFG
+190 VNDLFAG
-196 TMMTDSSKYIDEL
+196 MRQSKQYIDEL
-209 KKGFTGAVTMGE
+209 KKGFTGAVTIGE

-242 MGYEIDRGLSPMDG
+242 MGYEIDKGMSPMDG

-281 AATAKTAAAVKAAE
+281 AATAKTAAAQAAQ
-295 DKAVAEADAAEA
+295 DKATAAAAAAAEA
-307 ARQVKIKD
+307 TRQGKIKE
-315 LEDQLSAS
+315 LEDALSAS
-323 QGLYGELQDKYG
+323 KGLYGELQDKYG
-335 KTEEEYTGLKS
+335 QTKEEYTGLKS

-361 YDEQKSAYDDL
+361 YDKQKAAYDDL

-381 QLVDYNTQLADQKSN
+381 RLGDYNTQLADQKTN
-396 YESLLDEYT
+396 YESLM
-405 GLQGQYDTTTDEYG
+405 GQYSDLTGQYEDTTS
-419 TLKDQ
+419 
-424 FGTLDEQ
+424 
-431 YQNQLGLYD
+431 LYD
-440 TLQGDFSGLQG
+440 TLQSDFSGLQG

-459 YETQKAA
+459 YEAQKAA

-484 KPDPRYTQTAQ
+484 RPDPRYTQPAQ

-520 GITPIDYAA
+520 GIAPINYAA

-534 MNNPLDLSIPSFGAT
+534 MNNPVNLNVPSFGAT
-549 GQNAPPPIGGPMQQL
+549 GQNAPPPIGGPMQQV

>member
-1 MIGGDGSD
+1 MALFNTFGVNRWLKFEVLRKSDGA
-9 SGQANNPPSAPPRPA
+9 GANDRDDRPPSNSGGYATSTPPRPA

-44 EFGQTYSSDP
+44 EFGRTYSDDP
-54 NQKPT
+54 NRKPT

-66 VAGYGDQGGG
+66 VAGYGQGD
-76 GGGGGNKTLT
+76 GNQNDKNTT
-86 FVAATPAAAVLGG
+86 ASYGNAAAAVLGG
-99 GAEVAS
+99 GAEVAP
-105 VLGTPVAAT
+105 VLGTPVAST
-114 PSTTYITPT
+114 PP
-123 LEDQATAL
+123 
-131 GISTINND
+131 
-139 RYMSDE
+139 
-145 AFAQHLQRKIDL
+145 
-157 ENRNRAFKE
+157 
-166 ELRIK
+166 
-171 EEADAATPPPVV
+171 PPPVV
-183 EDPSPEG
+183 EDPPPEG
-190 VNDLFG
+190 VNDLFAG
-196 TMMTDSSKYIDEL
+196 MRQSKQYIDEL
-209 KKGFTGAVTMGE
+209 KKGFTGAVTIGE

-242 MGYEIDRGLSPMDG
+242 MGYEIEAGMSAGDG

-281 AATAKTAAAVKAAE
+281 AATAKTAAAQAAQ
-295 DKAVAEADAAEA
+295 DEATAAAAAEA
-307 ARQVKIKD
+307 EATRQGKIKE
-315 LEDQLSAS
+315 LEDALSAS
-323 QGLYGELQDKYG
+323 KGLYGELQDKYG
-335 KTEEEYTGLKS
+335 QTQEEYTGLKS

-361 YDEQKSAYDDL
+361 YDEQKAAYDDL

-381 QLVDYNTQLADQKSN
+381 RLGDYNTQLADQKTN
-396 YESLLDEYT
+396 YESLM
-405 GLQGQYDTTTDEYG
+405 GQYSDLTGQYEDTTS
-419 TLKDQ
+419 
-424 FGTLDEQ
+424 
-431 YQNQLGLYD
+431 LYD
-440 TLQGDFSGLQG
+440 TLQSDFSGLQG

-459 YETQKAA
+459 YEAQKAA

-484 KPDPRYTQTAQ
+484 RPDPRYTQPAQ

-520 GITPIDYAA
+520 GIAPINYAA

-534 MNNPLDLSIPSFGAT
+534 MNNPVNLNVPSFGAT
-549 GQNAPPPIGGPMQQL
+549 GQNAPPPIGGPMQQV

>member
-1 MIGGDGSD
+1 MALFNTFGVNRWLKFEVLRNSDGA
-9 SGQANNPPSAPPRPA
+9 GANDRDDRPPSNSGGYATSTPPRPA

-44 EFGQTYSSDP
+44 EFGRTYSDDP
-54 NQKPT
+54 NRKPT

-66 VAGYGDQGGG
+66 VAGYGQGD
-76 GGGGGNKTLT
+76 GNDNDPAP
-86 FVAATPAAAVLGG
+86 VSYGSAAAAVLGG
-99 GAEVAS
+99 GAEVAP
-105 VLGTPVAAT
+105 VLGTPVAST
-114 PSTTYITPT
+114 PP
-123 LEDQATAL
+123 
-131 GISTINND
+131 
-139 RYMSDE
+139 
-145 AFAQHLQRKIDL
+145 
-157 ENRNRAFKE
+157 
-166 ELRIK
+166 
-171 EEADAATPPPVV
+171 PPPVV
-183 EDPSPEG
+183 EDPPPEG
-190 VNDLFG
+190 VNDLFAG
-196 TMMTDSSKYIDEL
+196 MRQSKQYIDEL
-209 KKGFTGAVTMGE
+209 KKGFTGAVTIGE

-242 MGYEIDRGLSPMDG
+242 MGYEIEAGMSPMDG

-281 AATAKTAAAVKAAE
+281 AATAKTAAAQAAQ
-295 DKAVAEADAAEA
+295 DKATAAAAAAAEA
-307 ARQVKIKD
+307 TRQGKIKE
-315 LEDQLSAS
+315 LEDALSAS
-323 QGLYGELQDKYG
+323 KGLYGELQDKYG
-335 KTEEEYTGLKS
+335 QTKEEYTGLKS

-361 YDEQKSAYDDL
+361 YDKQKAAYDDL

-381 QLVDYNTQLADQKSN
+381 RLGDYNTQLADQKTN
-396 YESLLDEYT
+396 YESLM
-405 GLQGQYDTTTDEYG
+405 GQYSDLTGQYEDTTS
-419 TLKDQ
+419 
-424 FGTLDEQ
+424 
-431 YQNQLGLYD
+431 LYD
-440 TLQGDFSGLQG
+440 TLQSDFSGLQG

-459 YETQKAA
+459 YEAQKAA

-484 KPDPRYTQTAQ
+484 RPDPRYTQPAQ

-520 GITPIDYAA
+520 GIAPINYAA

-534 MNNPLDLSIPSFGAT
+534 MNNPVNLNVPSFGAT
-549 GQNAPPPIGGPMQQL
+549 GQNAPPPIGGPMQQV

>member
-1 MIGGDGSD
+1 MALFNTFGVNRWLKFEVLRNSDGGGGGDGGGGSD
-9 SGQANNPPSAPPRPA
+9 SGQANNPPPAPPKPA

-44 EFGQTYSSDP
+44 EFGKTYSSDP

-66 VAGYGDQGGG
+66 VAGYGQGD
-76 GGGGGNKTLT
+76 GNDNDNDPAP
-86 FVAATPAAAVLGG
+86 VSYGNAAAAVLGG

-105 VLGTPVAAT
+105 VLGTPVAST
-114 PSTTYITPT
+114 PPP
-123 LEDQATAL
+123 
-131 GISTINND
+131 
-139 RYMSDE
+139 
-145 AFAQHLQRKIDL
+145 
-157 ENRNRAFKE
+157 
-166 ELRIK
+166 
-171 EEADAATPPPVV
+171 PPPVV
-183 EDPSPEG
+183 EDPPPEG
-190 VNDLFG
+190 VNDLFAG
-196 TMMTDSSKYIDEL
+196 MRQSKQYIDEL
-209 KKGFTGAVTMGE
+209 KKGFTGAVTIGE

-242 MGYEIDRGLSPMDG
+242 MGYEIDKGMSPMDG

-281 AATAKTAAAVKAAE
+281 AATAKTAAAQAAQ
-295 DKAVAEADAAEA
+295 DKATAAAAAAAEA
-307 ARQVKIKD
+307 TRQGKIKE
-315 LEDQLSAS
+315 LEDALSAS
-323 QGLYGELQDKYG
+323 KGLYGELQDKYG
-335 KTEEEYTGLKS
+335 KTQEEYTGLKS

-361 YDEQKSAYDDL
+361 YDEQKAAYDDL

-381 QLVDYNTQLADQKSN
+381 QLGDYNTQLADQKTN
-396 YESLLDEYT
+396 YESLM
-405 GLQGQYDTTTDEYG
+405 GQYSDLTGQYEDTTS
-419 TLKDQ
+419 
-424 FGTLDEQ
+424 
-431 YQNQLGLYD
+431 LYD
-440 TLQGDFSGLQG
+440 TLQSDFSGLQG

-459 YETQKAA
+459 YEAQKAA

-484 KPDPRYTQTAQ
+484 RPDPRYTQPAQ

-520 GITPIDYAA
+520 GIAPINYAA

-534 MNNPLDLSIPSFGAT
+534 MNNPVNLNVPSFGAT
-549 GQNAPPPIGGPMQQL
+549 GQNAPPPIGGPMQQV

>member
-1 MIGGDGSD
+1 MALFNTFGVNRWLKFEVLRKSDGA
-9 SGQANNPPSAPPRPA
+9 GANDRDDRPPSNSGGYATSTPPRPA

-44 EFGQTYSSDP
+44 EFGRTYSSDP

-76 GGGGGNKTLT
+76 GGGNNTPAPVAP
-86 FVAATPAAAVLGG
+86 VAATPAP
-99 GAEVAS
+99 VA
-105 VLGTPVAAT
+105 PVAAT
-114 PSTTYITPT
+114 PAPVAPVAPVAATPT
-123 LEDQATAL
+123 PDV
-131 GISTINND
+131 
-139 RYMSDE
+139 
-145 AFAQHLQRKIDL
+145 
-157 ENRNRAFKE
+157 
-166 ELRIK
+166 
-171 EEADAATPPPVV
+171 ATPPPPV

-190 VNDLFG
+190 LNDLFVG
-196 TMMTDSSKYIDEL
+196 MHQSKQYIDEL

-242 MGYEIDRGLSPMDG
+242 MGYEIDKGMSPMDG

-281 AATAKTAAAVKAAE
+281 AATAKTAAAAAE
-295 DKAVAEADAAEA
+295 AEA
-307 ARQVKIKD
+307 ARQGKIKE
-315 LEDQLSAS
+315 LEDALSAS
-323 QGLYGELQDKYG
+323 KGLYGELQDKYG
-335 KTEEEYTGLKS
+335 QTKEEYTGLKS

-361 YDEQKSAYDDL
+361 YDEQKAAYDDL

-381 QLVDYNTQLADQKSN
+381 RLGDYNTQLADQKTN
-396 YESLLDEYT
+396 YESLM
-405 GLQGQYDTTTDEYG
+405 GQYSDLTGQYEDTTS
-419 TLKDQ
+419 
-424 FGTLDEQ
+424 
-431 YQNQLGLYD
+431 LYD
-440 TLQGDFSGLQG
+440 TLQSDFSGLQG

-484 KPDPRYTQTAQ
+484 KPDPRYTQPAQ

-520 GITPIDYAA
+520 GIAPINYAA

>member
-1 MIGGDGSD
+1 MIGPW
-9 SGQANNPPSAPPRPA
+9 N
-24 PTPAPTNQYSSAAY
+24 
-38 VDSQGR
+38 
-44 EFGQTYSSDP
+44 
-54 NQKPT
+54 
-59 QVDKITD
+59 KIGFRQI
-66 VAGYGDQGGG
+66 AFGGG
-76 GGGGGNKTLT
+76 GDSGGKDRDDRPPSNSGGYATSTPPKKEPKAPAAKSFRLDDNDPAP
-86 FVAATPAAAVLGG
+86 VAATPA
-99 GAEVAS
+99 
-105 VLGTPVAAT
+105 PVAAT
-114 PSTTYITPT
+114 PAPAVKEAKPGTPADPIP
-123 LEDQATAL
+123 E
-131 GISTINND
+131 G
-139 RYMSDE
+139 
-145 AFAQHLQRKIDL
+145 
-157 ENRNRAFKE
+157 FKPP
-166 ELRIK
+166 
-171 EEADAATPPPVV
+171 DGAATSALQTWTNMDTGETWTANTGGWTAPNANWTTNPDKWT
-183 EDPSPEG
+183 EDKAKTDREAKQS
-190 VNDLFG
+190 LFG
-196 TMMTDSSKYIDEL
+196 TMMTNSSKYIDEL
-209 KKGFTGAVTMGE
+209 KKGFTGAVTIGE
-221 RDGPSLGGAQFTN
+221 RDGPSLGGARFTN

-242 MGYEIDRGLSPMDG
+242 MGYEIDKGMSPMDG

-281 AATAKTAAAVKAAE
+281 AAAAETKRLADEAAAE
-295 DKAVAEADAAEA
+295 AEA
-307 ARQVKIKD
+307 ARQSKIKE

-335 KTEEEYTGLKS
+335 KTQEEYTGLKS

-361 YDEQKSAYDDL
+361 YDEQKAAYDDL

-381 QLVDYNTQLADQKSN
+381 RLGDYNTQLADQKTN
-396 YESLLDEYT
+396 YESLM
-405 GLQGQYDTTTDEYG
+405 GQYSDLTG
-419 TLKDQ
+419 
-424 FGTLDEQ
+424 Q
-431 YQNQLGLYD
+431 YEDRMGLYD
-440 TLQGDFSGLQG
+440 TLQSDFSGLQG

-459 YETQKAA
+459 YEAQKAA

-484 KPDPRYTQTAQ
+484 RPDPRYTQPAQ

-520 GITPIDYAA
+520 GISPINYAA

-534 MNNPLDLSIPSFGAT
+534 MNNPVNLNVPSFGAT
-549 GQNAPPPIGGPMQQL
+549 GQNAPPPIGGPMQQV

>member
-1 MIGGDGSD
+1 MALFNTFGVNRWLKFEVLRNSDGGGGGDGGGGSD
-9 SGQANNPPSAPPRPA
+9 SGQANNPPPAPPKPA

-44 EFGQTYSSDP
+44 EFGKTYSSDP

-66 VAGYGDQGGG
+66 VAGYGQGD
-76 GGGGGNKTLT
+76 GNDNDNDPAP
-86 FVAATPAAAVLGG
+86 VSYGNAAAAVLGG

-105 VLGTPVAAT
+105 VLGTPVA
-114 PSTTYITPT
+114 S
-123 LEDQATAL
+123 
-131 GISTINND
+131 
-139 RYMSDE
+139 
-145 AFAQHLQRKIDL
+145 
-157 ENRNRAFKE
+157 
-166 ELRIK
+166 
-171 EEADAATPPPVV
+171 TPPPVV
-183 EDPSPEG
+183 EDPPVVSFPHH
-190 VNDLFG
+190 LR
-196 TMMTDSSKYIDEL
+196 TDSSKYIDEL
-209 KKGFTGAVTMGE
+209 KKGFTGAVTIGE

-242 MGYEIDRGLSPMDG
+242 MGYEIDRGMMADG

-281 AATAKTAAAVKAAE
+281 AATAKTAAAQAAQ
-295 DKAVAEADAAEA
+295 DKATAAAAAAAEA
-307 ARQVKIKD
+307 TRQGKIKE
-315 LEDQLSAS
+315 LEDALSAS
-323 QGLYGELQDKYG
+323 KGLYGELQDKYG
-335 KTEEEYTGLKS
+335 KTQEEYTGLKS

-361 YDEQKSAYDDL
+361 YDEQKAAYDDL

-381 QLVDYNTQLADQKSN
+381 QLGDYNTQLADQKTN
-396 YESLLDEYT
+396 YESLM
-405 GLQGQYDTTTDEYG
+405 GQYSDLTGQYEDTTS
-419 TLKDQ
+419 
-424 FGTLDEQ
+424 
-431 YQNQLGLYD
+431 LYD
-440 TLQGDFSGLQG
+440 TLQSDFSGLQG
-451 TLAEQQAA
+451 TLAEQQSA
-459 YETQKAA
+459 YEAQKAA

-484 KPDPRYTQTAQ
+484 RPDPRYTQPAQ

-520 GITPIDYAA
+520 GIAPINYAA

-549 GQNAPPPIGGPMQQL
+549 GQNAPPPIGGPMQQV

>member
-1 MIGGDGSD
+1 MALFNTFGVNRWLKFEVLRKSDGA
-9 SGQANNPPSAPPRPA
+9 GANDRDDRPPSNSGGYATSTPPRPA

-44 EFGQTYSSDP
+44 EFGRTYSDDP

-66 VAGYGDQGGG
+66 VAGYGQGD
-76 GGGGGNKTLT
+76 GNQNDNDASCP
-86 FVAATPAAAVLGG
+86 VSYGNAAAAVLGG

-105 VLGTPVAAT
+105 VLGTPVAST
-114 PSTTYITPT
+114 P
-123 LEDQATAL
+123 
-131 GISTINND
+131 
-139 RYMSDE
+139 
-145 AFAQHLQRKIDL
+145 
-157 ENRNRAFKE
+157 
-166 ELRIK
+166 
-171 EEADAATPPPVV
+171 PPPVV
-183 EDPSPEG
+183 EDPPPEG
-190 VNDLFG
+190 VNDLFAG
-196 TMMTDSSKYIDEL
+196 MRQSKQYIDEL
-209 KKGFTGAVTMGE
+209 KKGFTGAVTIGE

-242 MGYEIDRGLSPMDG
+242 MGYEIDRGMSANDG

-281 AATAKTAAAVKAAE
+281 AATAKTAAAQAAQ
-295 DKAVAEADAAEA
+295 DEATAAAAAEA
-307 ARQVKIKD
+307 EATRQGKIKE
-315 LEDQLSAS
+315 LEDALSAS
-323 QGLYGELQDKYG
+323 KGLYGELQDKYG
-335 KTEEEYTGLKS
+335 KTQEEYTGLKS

-361 YDEQKSAYDDL
+361 YDEQKAAYDDL

-381 QLVDYNTQLADQKSN
+381 RLGDYNTQLADQKTN
-396 YESLLDEYT
+396 YESLM
-405 GLQGQYDTTTDEYG
+405 GQYSDLTGQYEDTTS
-419 TLKDQ
+419 
-424 FGTLDEQ
+424 
-431 YQNQLGLYD
+431 LYD
-440 TLQGDFSGLQG
+440 TLQSDFSGLQG

-459 YETQKAA
+459 YEAQKAA

-484 KPDPRYTQTAQ
+484 RPDPRYTQPAQ

-520 GITPIDYAA
+520 GIAPINYAA

-534 MNNPLDLSIPSFGAT
+534 MNNPVNLNVPSFGAT
-549 GQNAPPPIGGPMQQL
+549 GQNAPPPIGGPMQQV

>member
-1 MIGGDGSD
+1 MIGPWNKIGFRQIAFGGGDGGGGGGGDGGGGSD
-9 SGQANNPPSAPPRPA
+9 SGQANNPPPAPPKPA

-38 VDSQGR
+38 VDSKGR
-44 EFGQTYSSDP
+44 EFGKTYSSDP

-66 VAGYGDQGGG
+66 VAGYGQGD
-76 GGGGGNKTLT
+76 GNDNDNDPAP
-86 FVAATPAAAVLGG
+86 VSYGNAAAAVLGG

-105 VLGTPVAAT
+105 VLGTPVAST
-114 PSTTYITPT
+114 PP
-123 LEDQATAL
+123 
-131 GISTINND
+131 
-139 RYMSDE
+139 
-145 AFAQHLQRKIDL
+145 
-157 ENRNRAFKE
+157 
-166 ELRIK
+166 
-171 EEADAATPPPVV
+171 PPPVV
-183 EDPSPEG
+183 EDPPPEG
-190 VNDLFG
+190 VNDLFAG
-196 TMMTDSSKYIDEL
+196 MRQSKQYIDEL
-209 KKGFTGAVTMGE
+209 KKGFTGAVTIGE

-242 MGYEIDRGLSPMDG
+242 MGYEIDKGMSPMDG

-281 AATAKTAAAVKAAE
+281 AATAKTAAAQAAQ
-295 DKAVAEADAAEA
+295 DEATAAAAAEA
-307 ARQVKIKD
+307 EATRQGKIKE
-315 LEDQLSAS
+315 LEDALSAS
-323 QGLYGELQDKYG
+323 KGLYGELQDKYG
-335 KTEEEYTGLKS
+335 KTQEEYTGLKS

-361 YDEQKSAYDDL
+361 YDDQKAAYDDL

-381 QLVDYNTQLADQKSN
+381 QLGDYNTQLADQKTN
-396 YESLLDEYT
+396 YESLM
-405 GLQGQYDTTTDEYG
+405 GQYSDLTGQYEDTTS
-419 TLKDQ
+419 
-424 FGTLDEQ
+424 
-431 YQNQLGLYD
+431 LYD
-440 TLQGDFSGLQG
+440 TLQSDFSGLQG

-459 YETQKAA
+459 YEAQKAA
-466 AEKNRVLGIAEKA
+466 AEKNRVLGIAEKS

-484 KPDPRYTQTAQ
+484 KPDPRYTQPAQ

-520 GITPIDYAA
+520 GIAPINYAA

-534 MNNPLDLSIPSFGAT
+534 MNNPVNLNVPSFGVT
-549 GQNAPPPIGGPMQQL
+549 GQNAPPPIGGPMQQV